1 MAQGLQV
8 GDRVRI
14 TGSRWG
20 NNDAW
25 IGMEAE
31 VTTAPRTAGAMH
43 DRKTFLRPL
52 GKRPWGEGNFW
63 WTTDYLEKIDPEPK
77 FKVGDRVLDHK
88 YSKQVVTVVATDAH
102 PSWPIQARHADGTL
116 GLWKESELTKV
127 ESVPFKL
134 ERGDR
139 VVNIKTGREGEV
151 IRGLVYDVNPSFQAP
166 IPAKAIEE
174 YEEHHPGTY
183 DLIKRGA
190 PW

>member
-1 MAQGLQV
+1 MAQELKV

-14 TGSRWG
+14 TGSRWP
-20 NNDAW
+20 NDAW

-63 WTTDYLEKIDPEPK
+63 WTTDHLEKIDPEPK
-77 FKVGDRVLDHK
+77 FKVGDRALDHK
-88 YSKQVVTVVATDAH
+88 YSGKTVTVVATRGYPA
-102 PSWPIQARHADGTL
+102 WPIRVRYADGSL
-116 GLWKESELTKV
+116 RLRKESELAKI

-151 IRGLVYDVNPSFQAP
+151 VHDLVFDAKPPFGNPVP
-166 IPAKAIEE
+166 VKAIEE

-183 DLIKRGA
+183 DLIKAKA